1 VPTNLILPFPW
12 ILPFLGFYPFPLSLW
27 IPVSQL
33 SQPSLLVPQQVSSS
47 TSSSS
52 KLLRSVYFLHAS
64 IYESRLSSVPKESAS
79 TSRSQKTKDTLGYDL
94 ICRSAHEAERE
105 LEPTIGY
112 SVWIAVWKHKGVT
125 LDQSPSK

>member
-1 VPTNLILPFPW
+1 VPTELTFPRILLSFCS
-12 ILPFLGFYPFPLSLW
+12 LQLSVSTSLSLSA
-27 IPVSQL
+27 SQSSL
-33 SQPSLLVPQQVSSS
+33 PSPSASLKFYVFKF
-47 TSSSS
+47 

-64 IYESRLSSVPKESAS
+64 FYESRLSSVPKESAS
-79 TSRSQKTKDTLGYDL
+79 TSRSRKTKDTLGYDL

>member
-1 VPTNLILPFPW
+1 VPTISIEPFSS
-12 ILPFLGFYPFPLSLW
+12 LLFGSQSLLLSA
-27 IPVSQL
+27 
-33 SQPSLLVPQQVSSS
+33 SQPSLPVPQQVLKFYVFKFKS
-47 TSSSS
+47 
-52 KLLRSVYFLHAS
+52 LRSVYFLHAS

-79 TSRSQKTKDTLGYDL
+79 TSRSRKTKDTLGYDL